1 MLKWISAL
9 FDRSKEY
16 DTLGELVM
24 ENRRWRMFAK
34 VGFTI
39 LTLMPILTYCS
50 WIAPRFEDSGVTN
63 PAVLEVI
70 NSEEYQQAT
79 QEILLCSTS
88 ITGGRLAWIRYMV
101 YRAFTE
107 LAG

>member
-79 QEILLCSTS
+79 QEIFALLDLYNR
-88 ITGGRLAWIRYMV
+88 GRLAWIRYMV